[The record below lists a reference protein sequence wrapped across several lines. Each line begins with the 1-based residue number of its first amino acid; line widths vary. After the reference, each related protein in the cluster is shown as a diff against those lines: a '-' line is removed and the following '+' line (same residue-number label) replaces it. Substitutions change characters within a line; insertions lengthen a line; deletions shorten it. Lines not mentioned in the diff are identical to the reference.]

1 MKILRIMSET
11 RTIIIYENSKIKK
24 WQKYFGDIS
33 VVMASVITTIA
44 FIDFID
50 HHESIEKE

>member
-11 RTIIIYENSKIKK
+11 RTIIIYANSKIKK
-24 WQKYFGDIS
+24 WQKYFGHVS

-50 HHESIEKE
+50 HHWSIEKK